1 MFVIEKRNT
10 TSTFVAVLCWVLSCF
25 QNSPAA
31 DSYEGLAGGRHVEFS
46 PEVDVERRHRSPSEA
61 NDGNGNGSDSSS
73 GRLQR
78 RDTPHHLK
86 NKRVNAATSQ
96 QSAAAAAHQLPV
108 DMSSSGSDVRSPVEY
123 PGCRTDRKTDDGGVD
138 DEKLT
143 AICRQNGQNDVDIN
157 VGFVTGDVSG
167 VGDDGRMK
175 RILGRPGDNRAY
187 CESFESW
194 ASEIPEPV
202 AVSMKMD
209 HLFREEIAR
218 KY

>member
-1 MFVIEKRNT
+1 M
-10 TSTFVAVLCWVLSCF
+10 SSCF

-31 DSYEGLAGGRHVEFS
+31 DNYEGLAGGRHVEFS
-46 PEVDVERRHRSPSEA
+46 PEVDAERRHRSPTEA
-61 NDGNGNGSDSSS
+61 NDGNGNGSDTSS

-86 NKRVNAATSQ
+86 NKRVNAAASQ

-108 DMSSSGSDVRSPVEY
+108 DMSSSGSDVRSPVDY
-123 PGCRTDRKTDDGGVD
+123 PSCRTDRKADDGGVE

-143 AICRQNGQNDVDIN
+143 AICRLNGQNDVDIN
-157 VGFVTGDVSG
+157 VGFVAGDVSG
-167 VGDDGRMK
+167 VADDGRMK
-175 RILGRPGDNRAY
+175 RVLARQGDNRVY

-202 AVSMKMD
+202 EVSSKQIIFLAKEMSTK
-209 HLFREEIAR
+209 R
-218 KY
+218 